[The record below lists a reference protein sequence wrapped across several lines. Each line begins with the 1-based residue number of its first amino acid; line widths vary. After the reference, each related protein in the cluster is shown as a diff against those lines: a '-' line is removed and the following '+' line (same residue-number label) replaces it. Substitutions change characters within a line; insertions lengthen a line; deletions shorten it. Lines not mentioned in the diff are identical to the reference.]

1 MTHRLL
7 YFSLAFHALAFT
19 PAIYAVEPDIVF
31 ADFEGSDYGAWKA
44 EGEAFGKG
52 PAQGTL
58 PSQMPV
64 SGFAGKRLVNS
75 FVGGDR
81 TNGKLTS
88 PKFRIER
95 KYIGFLIGGGG
106 FEGKTCMNLI
116 VDGKPV
122 RTATGPNTDPGGTE
136 ALAPSGWDVSEFA
149 GKDAQIEI
157 IDQATGGWGHI
168 NVDQIVQTDTKP
180 KLPPKL
186 TNLSRELTVA
196 EQWLSFPVKNGAKM
210 REVTVSSG
218 GKVVRRLEM
227 ELADADPE
235 WWAPLDVSEWKGQT
249 LTIAAKRIPEDSRSL
264 EQLRQSA
271 DYPGGDKLYSESLRP
286 QFHFSARRGWL
297 NDPNGMAYFN
307 GQYHLF
313 FQHSPFSWNGS
324 LKHWGQAV
332 SRDLV
337 YWQELGDKIDPDD
350 LGSIWSGSGVV
361 DRKNTSGFGK
371 DGKPPLV
378 LMYTAAGPTF
388 TQCLAYSIDGRAVT
402 KYAGNPVLKQ
412 VTHGNRDPKIMWH
425 EPTQRWVTVLYVELP
440 GRKHTVHFFTSPN
453 LREWTLAS
461 VTEGGTDPDHF
472 LFECPD
478 FFELPMD
485 GDASKKK
492 WVLAAANTEYAIG
505 SFDGTKFTPETTKL
519 PGQRGRGYY
528 APQTFSDEPKGRRI
542 QIGWLLTATTGM
554 PFNQSMSIPM
564 ELRLISTGDG
574 PRLTYTPV
582 KELEDLRGKSH
593 NLGEVTVAEGQ
604 ANPLSQITGELFELN
619 AEFAPGDASEIA
631 FNVRGVPVVFDAGKQ
646 ELVVNGQRAPA
657 PLRDG
662 KQRLTIFAD
671 RTCLEVFASD
681 GLTYLPMPIN
691 LKPEEKSL
699 AVTVRGGTAKF
710 SKLDVHELRSIWKK

>member
-1 MTHRLL
+1 MTSRLL
-7 YFSLAFHALAFT
+7 YFTLAFPALAFVT
-19 PAIYAVEPDIVF
+19 AIEAAEPDLVF
-31 ADFEGSDYGAWKA
+31 ADFESSDYGAWQV
-44 EGEAFGKG
+44 EGDAFGKG

-58 PSQMPV
+58 PGQMAV
-64 SGFAGKRLVNS
+64 SGFVGKGLVNS

-81 TNGKLTS
+81 STGKLTS

-116 VDGKPV
+116 VDGK
-122 RTATGPNTDPGGTE
+122 TGAHGAWGRIRIPGGTE
-136 ALAPSGWDVSEFA
+136 ALGPSGWEVSEFT
-149 GKDAQIEI
+149 GKEAQIEI

-180 KLPPKL
+180 KIAPKL
-186 TNLSRELTVA
+186 ANLSREIMVT

-210 REVTVSSG
+210 REVTVSAG

-227 ELADADPE
+227 ELADAEPE
-235 WWAPLDVSEWKGQT
+235 WWAPLDVSAWKGQA
-249 LTIAAKRIPEDSRSL
+249 LTIAAKRVPEDSHIL
-264 EQLRQSA
+264 EQLRQTA
-271 DYPGGDKLYSESLRP
+271 EYPGGNELYREALRP

-307 GQYHLF
+307 GEYHLF

-337 YWQELGDKIDPDD
+337 HWEELGDKIDPDD

-371 DGKPPLV
+371 QGKPPLV
-378 LMYTAAGPTF
+378 LMYTAAGPAF

-402 KYAGNPVLKQ
+402 KYEGNPVLKQ

-440 GRKHTVHFFTSPN
+440 GKKHTVHFFTSPN

-478 FFELPMD
+478 FFELPID
-485 GDASKKK
+485 GDATRKK
-492 WVLAAANTEYAIG
+492 WVLAAANTEYVIG
-505 SFDGTKFTPETTKL
+505 SFDGAKFTPETAKL

-542 QIGWLLTATTGM
+542 QIGWLLTATKGM
-554 PFNQSMSIPM
+554 PVQSIDEHS
-564 ELRLISTGDG
+564 DG
-574 PRLTYTPV
+574 ARTSEHSRGAEAYLHSGERTRGLAVEVAQPR
-582 KELEDLRGKSH
+582 RCHSSGRAGKS
-593 NLGEVTVAEGQ
+593 T
-604 ANPLSQITGELFELN
+604 
-619 AEFAPGDASEIA
+619 
-631 FNVRGVPVVFDAGKQ
+631 R
-646 ELVVNGQRAPA
+646 
-657 PLRDG
+657 
-662 KQRLTIFAD
+662 AD
-671 RTCLEVFASD
+671 RRR
-681 GLTYLPMPIN
+681 I
-691 LKPEEKSL
+691 
-699 AVTVRGGTAKF
+699 
-710 SKLDVHELRSIWKK
+710 I